1 MLQEHPAR
9 KPKKS
14 NGQLNSDID
23 EDRFRFFLLDRIT
36 CGEEDGFGMIFP
48 RISR

>member
-1 MLQEHPAR
+1 MQEHPAR
-9 KPKKS
+9 KPKKPS
-14 NGQLNSDID
+14 GQLNLEIE
-23 EDRFRFFLLDRIT
+23 EDRFRSSLQDRIT